1 MKKFFILCLMAFVM
15 CSCIN
20 YTTTP
25 LSKEELKTN
34 ARIEIR
40 VNEDMSQYEHMQQ
53 WRQSCYR
60 ERHSFRKGYSFSD
73 TFPYNIEFGKTYYC
87 YGQWE
92 GELKAKPCIFNWIS
106 FNDFGGVEV
115 CCSVTYDNK
124 THIHTDFFGKYKV
137 FETTQDLGIWVE
149 NGSPTYM
156 VHCGTLGDYIT
167 RYIKLTYTETNCHF
181 KDDGYEYTIYP
192 SYSFTQDGVKC
203 SEVYI
208 NYVYYKDNKLHII
221 CSRKYGTEEECRKGT
236 LGEMGL
242 VK

>member
-1 MKKFFILCLMAFVM
+1 M

-20 YTTTP
+20 YTTPPP
-25 LSKEELKTN
+25 LSKEELKNN

-40 VNEDMSQYEHMQQ
+40 VNDDISQYKHMQK
-53 WRQSCYR
+53 WVDFLYN
-60 ERHSFRKGYSFSD
+60 EEHSFRIGYSFHD

-92 GELKAKPCIFNWIS
+92 YKGELKTKTCIFNWIS
-106 FNDFGGVEV
+106 FSGGEV
-115 CCSVTYDNK
+115 FCSVTYDNK
-124 THIHTDFFGKYKV
+124 THIFKDFFGKYKV
-137 FETTQDLGIWVE
+137 FETTQDLGMWIESGLSSYV
-149 NGSPTYM
+149 
-156 VHCGTLGDYIT
+156 VQCGTLGDYIT
-167 RYIKLTYTETNCHF
+167 RYIKLTYTETNCYF

-192 SYSFTQDGVKC
+192 SYSFTQDGVQC

-208 NYVYYKDNKLHII
+208 KYVYYKDNKLHII

-242 VK
+242 IK